1 MILVTEKVTEM
12 ELLNIQEHPALQQ
25 AVSAREL
32 HEFLSGGER
41 FSKWFE
47 RMVSYGFQI
56 NADYVGCT
64 RWYAPANQE
73 LQDFFVSIDMAKE
86 ISMIQRSDKGKQARQ
101 YFIECERK
109 LVNASQP
116 VMALP
121 DFTNPAL
128 AARAWADEVEA
139 KLIAQEQLSIAQPK
153 ADALDYIST
162 AVNSLNARDTAKT
175 LGVQPKK
182 FNDWCIAHQW
192 MYRDSKT
199 KLQMCSNRLQQGFME
214 QRNVT
219 YHNSNGDLCATTQP
233 MFTAKGLTHLA
244 GIFSIVHEMS

>member
-1 MILVTEKVTEM
+1 MILATEKVTEM
-12 ELLNIQEHPALQQ
+12 ELVINELVGNDMKMTSREIAELAGKQHGHVVRDIELLNETLMQESLSIIGESFYTADNGQTY
-25 AVSAREL
+25 R
-32 HEFLSGGER
+32 EFLLTKEQTIDLMTGYSRNLRVRINRRWAEL
-41 FSKWFE
+41 E
-47 RMVSYGFQI
+47 AQVSEQ
-56 NADYVGCT
+56 
-64 RWYAPANQE
+64 
-73 LQDFFVSIDMAKE
+73 S
-86 ISMIQRSDKGKQARQ
+86 
-101 YFIECERK
+101 
-109 LVNASQP
+109 P

-121 DFTNPAL
+121 DFTNPAA

-139 KLIAQEQLSIAQPK
+139 KLVTQEQLAIAQPK

-244 GIFSIVHEMS
+244 GIFSIVHEMA